1 MSKIEIFDPAM
12 CCSTGVCGPSID
24 KNLLRVATIV
34 NKLGKK
40 GIDIKRY
47 NLSSEAKAFID
58 NKKVNEYLMDKGAD
72 ILPITLVDGEIV
84 KVKEYPTNDE
94 FFKWSGESKESLNRV
109 KIQKPDK
116 SLNTNKAINK
126 KCCDSNGN
134 GCC

>member
-12 CCSTGVCGPSID
+12 CCSTGVCGPSINKD
-24 KNLLRVATIV
+24 LLRVATIV
-34 NKLGKK
+34 NKLNKNGVN
-40 GIDIKRY
+40 ITRH
-47 NLSSEAKAFID
+47 NLSSEAEVFID

-109 KIQKPDK
+109 KIQKPGK
-116 SLNTNKAINK
+116 SLNTNKPISG

>member
-12 CCSTGVCGPSID
+12 CCSTGVCGPSINKD
-24 KNLLRVATIV
+24 LLRVATIV
-34 NKLGKK
+34 NKLNKK
-40 GIDIKRY
+40 GVNIIRH
-47 NLSSEAKAFID
+47 NLSSEAEAFID

-94 FFKWSGESKESLNRV
+94 FFKWSGEGKESLNRV
-109 KIQKPDK
+109 KIKKPDK